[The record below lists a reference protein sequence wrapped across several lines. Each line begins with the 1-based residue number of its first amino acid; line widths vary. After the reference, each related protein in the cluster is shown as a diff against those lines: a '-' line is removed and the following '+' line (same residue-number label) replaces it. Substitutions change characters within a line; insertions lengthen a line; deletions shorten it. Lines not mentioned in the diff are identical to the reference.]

1 MPARIAARCSYD
13 LIGLLIAMTDIRTMT
28 GRKVQPLDSGWELA
42 LSPPQAWQEPNGLSE
57 AVWLPAIVPGT
68 AAGALRALGE
78 WSFDDPQP
86 LHDKDV
92 WYRLRV
98 NGRGKRKLR
107 FEGLATFAEVF
118 LDDRLILTSS
128 SMFEPYEAD
137 IDLGGEHW
145 IHIAFRSLRNVLAR
159 TKGPRARWKTM
170 MIEEPRLRFLR
181 TTLIGHMPGWCPPV
195 DVVGPYRSVLLI
207 EEGVVRAGKVD
218 LRSRLEENEGVL
230 TLALDVSGVAE
241 GVTPVLR
248 CAGAEAP
255 LRPLDTEAPPSEP
268 TRWQG
273 TLRIPDVDLWWPHT
287 HGTPTL
293 HAVTMDIGAVR
304 VDLGEVG
311 FRRVEVDRGPD
322 GNGFALQVN
331 GVRMFC
337 RGACW
342 TPIVVVGL
350 QASEADYAQDLGLM
364 QRAGLNMVRLS
375 GTMVYETP
383 AFHRLCDRLGIMVWQ
398 DVMMANFDY
407 PSDEAFAD
415 IIRSEITT
423 VARRLSTSPSLIVI
437 SGGSEVGQQA
447 AMMGLPR
454 QMRDVPL
461 AETVIPE
468 VLARWSDVAYVPGSP
483 SGGALPFVAEAGPSH
498 YYGVGAYLRPLDDA
512 RRANVRFAS
521 ECLAFANLPDDRHF
535 AGHRLDPASDPER
548 WLAGVPRDGGAS
560 WDFDDVREHYL
571 QALWNEDGRSLR
583 AREPRRWR
591 ELSRAISAEVIERTI
606 DEWRRPAS
614 ITSGA
619 LIWLWRDLQPGAGWG
634 LLDCDGRPK
643 AAFYALRRA
652 SLPLRLS
659 ITDEG
664 TNGLY
669 LHLVNDTPR
678 GVTGKLALRCLR
690 DGKTPVIEA
699 ERNVTIA
706 PHAALSIGAFEIL
719 DRFFDAGHCYRFG
732 PAAHDTVH
740 ATFAAE
746 DSDRPREAFHFLCPP
761 TSTVDGTIDAVLRE
775 DDAGFFLD
783 LQAATATRFIEIADN
798 EFLPDDNYFHMASG
812 HSKTVRLAPPQ
823 HSSGHLHPSGRVSAL
838 TLRGD
843 VEY

>member
-1 MPARIAARCSYD
+1 
-13 LIGLLIAMTDIRTMT
+13 MTDIRAMT
-28 GRKVQPLDSGWELA
+28 GHKVQSLDRGWELA
-42 LSPPQAWQEPNGLSE
+42 LSLPHAWQEPSGLSE

-68 AAGALRALGE
+68 VSGALRALGQ

-98 NGRGKRKLR
+98 SGNGKRKLR
-107 FEGLATFAEVF
+107 FEGFATFAEVF
-118 LDDRLILTSS
+118 LDGRLILTGS
-128 SMFEPYEAD
+128 SMFEPCEAE
-137 IDLGGEHW
+137 IVLGGKHW
-145 IHIAFRSLRNVLAR
+145 MHIAFRSLRGALAG
-159 TKGPRARWKTM
+159 TKGPRPRWKTM

-195 DVVGPYRSVLLI
+195 DVAGPYRSVLLI
-207 EEGVVRAGKVD
+207 EEGIVRADNVD
-218 LRSRLEENEGVL
+218 LRSRLDATEGVL
-230 TLALDVSGVAE
+230 TLALDLSGVAE
-241 GVTPVLR
+241 GVTPVLH
-248 CAGAEAP
+248 CAGAEVL
-255 LRPLDTEAPPSEP
+255 LRPLDTEAPPAGAA
-268 TRWQG
+268 RWQG
-273 TLRIPDVDLWWPHT
+273 ALRIPDVELWWPHT
-287 HGTPTL
+287 HGSPTL
-293 HAVTMDIGAVR
+293 HAVTIDIGTVR
-304 VDLGEVG
+304 IDLGKVG
-311 FRRVEVDRGPD
+311 FRRIAVDRGPD
-322 GNGFALQVN
+322 GNGFALHVN
-331 GVRMFC
+331 GVRIFC

-342 TPIVVVGL
+342 TPIDVVSL
-350 QASEADYAQDLGLM
+350 QASDADYAQDLGLM
-364 QRAGLNMVRLS
+364 QSAGLNMVRLS
-375 GTMVYETP
+375 GTMIYETP
-383 AFHRLCDRLGIMVWQ
+383 DFHRLCDRLGIMVWQ

-407 PSDEAFAD
+407 PSDVAFAEV
-415 IIRSEITT
+415 IRSEITT
-423 VARRLSTSPSLIVI
+423 VVSRLSASPSLIVI

-454 QMRDVPL
+454 EMRDVPL

-468 VLARWSDVAYVPGSP
+468 VLAGFSDVAYVPGSP
-483 SGGALPFVAEAGPSH
+483 SGGALPFVTEAGPSH

-535 AGHRLDPASDPER
+535 ASHRLDPVSNPER

-583 AREPRRWR
+583 SSEPKRWR
-591 ELSRAISAEVIERTI
+591 QLSRAITAEVIERTI

-614 ITSGA
+614 TTAGA
-619 LIWLWRDLQPGAGWG
+619 LIWLWRDLRPGAGWG
-634 LLDCDGRPK
+634 LLDSDGRPK
-643 AAFYALRRA
+643 SVFYALRRA
-652 SLPLRLS
+652 SQPLRLS

-678 GVTGKLALRCLR
+678 AATGKLTLRCLR
-690 DGKTPVIEA
+690 EGKTPVIEA
-699 ERNVTIA
+699 VRNVTIA
-706 PHAALSIGAFEIL
+706 QHAELSIGAFEMF

-740 ATFAAE
+740 ATFAVE
-746 DSDRPREAFHFLCPP
+746 DSDQPREAFHFLCPP
-761 TSTVDGTIDAVLRE
+761 TSAVDQTIGAVLGE

-783 LQAATATRFIEIADN
+783 LQAVTATRFVEIADDK
-798 EFLPDDNYFHMASG
+798 FLPDDNYFHLAFG
-812 HSKTVRLAPPQ
+812 HRKIVRLAPRV
-823 HSSGHLHPSGRVSAL
+823 HSAHHLRPSGRVSAL
-838 TLRGD
+838 TLLTE

>member
-1 MPARIAARCSYD
+1 
-13 LIGLLIAMTDIRTMT
+13 MTDIRTMT

-42 LSPPQAWQEPNGLSE
+42 LSAPQAWQQPGGLSE
-57 AVWLPAIVPGT
+57 AVWLPALVPGT
-68 AAGALRALGE
+68 AVGALRALGQ

-98 NGRGKRKLR
+98 SGHGQRKLR

-118 LDDRLILTSS
+118 LDDTLIPTGS
-128 SMFEPYEAD
+128 SMYEPYEAD
-137 IDLGGEHW
+137 IELGGEHW
-145 IHIAFRSLRNVLAR
+145 IHIAFKSLRRVLAA
-159 TKGPRARWKTM
+159 TKGPRPRWKTM
-170 MIEEPRLRFLR
+170 MIEEPKLRFLR

-207 EEGVVRAGKVD
+207 EEGTVRAGNVD
-218 LRSRLEENEGVL
+218 LRSRLEDTEGVV
-230 TLALDVSGVAE
+230 TLALDLSGVVE
-241 GVTPVLR
+241 GVTPVLH
-248 CAGAEAP
+248 CAGAQVP
-255 LRPLDTEAPPSEP
+255 LIPLDTEAPLSEP

-287 HGTPTL
+287 HGNPTL
-293 HAVTMDIGAVR
+293 HVVTVDVGAVR

-311 FRRVEVDRGPD
+311 FRRIEVDRGPD
-322 GNGFALQVN
+322 GHGFTLQVN
-331 GVRMFC
+331 GVRIFC

-342 TPIVVVGL
+342 TPIDVVSL
-350 QASEADYAQDLGLM
+350 QASDADYARDLGLM
-364 QRAGLNMVRLS
+364 QAAGLNMVRLS

-398 DVMMANFDY
+398 DAMMANFDY
-407 PSDEAFAD
+407 PPDDAFAD

-423 VARRLSTSPSLIVI
+423 LVRRLGASPSFAVMC
-437 SGGSEVGQQA
+437 GGSEVGQQA

-468 VLARWSDVAYVPGSP
+468 VLARWCDVAYVPGSP
-483 SGGALPFVAEAGPSH
+483 SGGALPFVAEAGASH

-535 AGHRLDPASDPER
+535 ADHRLDPASDPGR

-583 AREPRRWR
+583 AIEPGRWR
-591 ELSRAISAEVIERTI
+591 QLSRAITAEVIERTI

-614 ITSGA
+614 TTAGA

-634 LLDCDGRPK
+634 LLDCHGRPK
-643 AAFYALRRA
+643 SAFYALRRA
-652 SLPLRLS
+652 SQPLRLS

-678 GVTGKLALRCLR
+678 GVTGKLTLRCLR
-690 DGKTPVIEA
+690 DDKTPVIEA

-706 PHAALSIGAFEIL
+706 PHAGLSIGAFAL
-719 DRFFDAGHCYRFG
+719 FDRFFDAGHCYRFG

-740 ATFAAE
+740 GTFATE
-746 DSDRPREAFHFLCPP
+746 DSDRPQEAFHFLRPP
-761 TSTVDGTIDAVLRE
+761 TSAVDGTIDAALRE
-775 DDAGFFLD
+775 DDAGFFLE
-783 LQAATATRFIEIADN
+783 LQVATATRFIEIVDN

-812 HSKTVRLAPPQ
+812 YRKIVRLLPLQP
-823 HSSGHLHPSGRVSAL
+823 SSDNARPSGRVSAL
-838 TLRGD
+838 TLSGG
-843 VEY
+843 VKY

>member
-1 MPARIAARCSYD
+1 
-13 LIGLLIAMTDIRTMT
+13 LIGLLIAMTDIRAMT

-42 LSPPQAWQEPNGLSE
+42 LSPPQAWQEPGGLGE
-57 AVWLPAIVPGT
+57 AIWLPAIVPGT
-68 AAGALRALGE
+68 AAGALRALGQ

-86 LHDKDV
+86 LHDEDV
-92 WYRLRV
+92 WYRV
-98 NGRGKRKLR
+98 QISGRGKRKLR

-118 LDDRLILTSS
+118 LDGRLILTGS
-128 SMFEPYEAD
+128 SMFEPYEAE
-137 IDLGGEHW
+137 IVLGGEHW
-145 IHIAFRSLRNVLAR
+145 MHIVFRSLRRVLAA
-159 TKGPRARWKTM
+159 TKGPRPRWKTM
-170 MIEEPRLRFLR
+170 MVEEPRLRFLR

-207 EEGVVRAGKVD
+207 EEGTVRPGNVD
-218 LRSRLEENEGVL
+218 MRSRLEDTEGVL
-230 TLALDVSGVAE
+230 TLALDLSGVPE
-241 GVTPVLR
+241 GVTPILH
-248 CAGAEAP
+248 CAGVETRLIPLEAEAP
-255 LRPLDTEAPPSEP
+255 LSEP

-273 TLRIPDVDLWWPHT
+273 ALRIPDVQPWWPHT
-287 HGTPTL
+287 HGSPTL
-293 HAVTMDIGAVR
+293 HAVTIDIGAVR
-304 VDLGEVG
+304 IDLGEVG
-311 FRRVEVDRGPD
+311 FRRIEVDRGPD
-322 GNGFALQVN
+322 GNGFTLYVN
-331 GVRMFC
+331 GVRIFC

-342 TPIVVVGL
+342 TPIDVVSL
-350 QASEADYAQDLGLM
+350 QASDADYAQDLGLM
-364 QRAGLNMVRLS
+364 QNAGLNMVRLS
-375 GTMVYETP
+375 GTMVYEIP
-383 AFHRLCDRLGIMVWQ
+383 GFHRLCDRLGIMVWQ

-407 PSDEAFAD
+407 PSDEAFAEV
-415 IIRSEITT
+415 IRSEITT
-423 VARRLSTSPSLIVI
+423 VVRRLSASPSLVVMC
-437 SGGSEVGQQA
+437 GGSEVGQQA

-468 VLARWSDVAYVPGSP
+468 VLAGWCDVAYVPGSP

-535 AGHRLDPASDPER
+535 ADHRLDPAGDPER

-583 AREPRRWR
+583 SGEPRRWR
-591 ELSRAISAEVIERTI
+591 HLSRAITAEVIERTI

-614 ITSGA
+614 TTAGA
-619 LIWLWRDLQPGAGWG
+619 LLWLWRDLQPGAGWG
-634 LLDCDGRPK
+634 LLDSCGRPK
-643 AAFYALRRA
+643 SAFCALRRA
-652 SLPLRLS
+652 SQPLRLS

-678 GVTGKLALRCLR
+678 ATTGKLTLRCLK
-690 DGKTPVIEA
+690 DGKMPVIEA
-699 ERNVTIA
+699 VRDVSVA
-706 PHAALSIGAFEIL
+706 PHGGLSIGAFEMF

-740 ATFAAE
+740 ATFAAD
-746 DSDRPREAFHFLCPP
+746 DSDQPHEAFHFLCPP
-761 TSTVDGTIDAVLRE
+761 TPAVDQTMVAVLDE

-783 LQAATATRFIEIADN
+783 LQVATATRFVEIADN
-798 EFLPDDNYFHMASG
+798 EFLPDDNYFHMAFG
-812 HSKTVRLAPPQ
+812 HRKIVRLAPPQ
-823 HSSGHLHPSGRVSAL
+823 HSSGNLRPSGRVSAL
-838 TLRGD
+838 TLSDD
-843 VEY
+843 VKY